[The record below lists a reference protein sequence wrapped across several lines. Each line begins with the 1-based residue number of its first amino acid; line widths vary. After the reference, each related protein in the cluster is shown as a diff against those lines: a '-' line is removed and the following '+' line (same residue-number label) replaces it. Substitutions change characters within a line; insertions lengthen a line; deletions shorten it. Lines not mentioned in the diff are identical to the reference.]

1 MDAQHMPTP
10 RRVSFWPIPT
20 RVGPIG
26 GYNGDFYSALTY
38 APPPEPALG
47 LQAVH
52 WLVETFQVEILDES
66 GLHLSRR
73 EDQPSGGRDIPRSS
87 SGTEPGSWPMPTS
100 WFLTYAGSRALPK
113 QSRLSQ
119 SKMCSTPS
127 MR

>member
-47 LQAVH
+47 LRQCTGSSKPFRWKFSTKAACTSAGARTSRAAAVIYRVRAAAPNPDH
-52 WLVETFQVEILDES
+52 GQC
-66 GLHLSRR
+66 LHL
-73 EDQPSGGRDIPRSS
+73 G
-87 SGTEPGSWPMPTS
+87 
-100 WFLTYAGSRALPK
+100 F
-113 QSRLSQ
+113 
-119 SKMCSTPS
+119 
-127 MR
+127 